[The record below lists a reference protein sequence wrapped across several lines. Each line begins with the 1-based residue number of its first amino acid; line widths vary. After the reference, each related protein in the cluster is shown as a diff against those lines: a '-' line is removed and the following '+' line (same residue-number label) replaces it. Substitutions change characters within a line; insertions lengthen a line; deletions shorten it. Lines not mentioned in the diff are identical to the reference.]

1 MANNVSVTEEVL
13 RYLADFCVPSVHSEG
28 LHGKIDQLEGAVGR
42 EELAKRAARA
52 ASTPEQRAAERAK
65 LQAELDK
72 LAEPAS
78 AHPGVSA

>member
-1 MANNVSVTEEVL
+1 MANNVTVSEEVL
-13 RYLADFCVPSVHSEG
+13 RFLADFCVPSVHSEG
-28 LHGKIDQLEGAVGR
+28 LHGQIDGLEGALGR

-72 LAEPAS
+72 LSES
-78 AHPGVSA
+78 AV